1 MDLVCVAYTSA
12 ARLGLNAED
21 VDQLLAS
28 ARSTNSLLGVTG
40 VLLYGAGRFFQY
52 FEGTKEGVD
61 EVYAR
66 ILRSQRHTD
75 VVELEFQPIRR
86 RRFNR
91 WFMGFREAPA
101 SVLQSLAQQQWAR
114 ELPWIDGDHP
124 DSPGMRH
131 LLGLASPNSPEYGV
145 LAPA

>member
-1 MDLVCVAYTSA
+1 MDLFCVAYTSE
-12 ARLGLNAED
+12 ARPGLIAED

-28 ARSTNSLLGVTG
+28 ARATNVLLKVTG

-52 FEGTKEGVD
+52 FEGPKEGVD
-61 EVYAR
+61 EVYTR
-66 ILRSQRHTD
+66 ILRSRRHTN

-101 SVLQSLAQQQWAR
+101 SVLQGLAQQQWAR
-114 ELPWIDGDHP
+114 ELPWIEGDHA
-124 DSPGMRH
+124 DSAGMLH
-131 LLGLASPNSPEYGV
+131 LLSLASPDSTEYGV